1 MLVGRLRCR
10 KRRPLF
16 AQPLAKVKSD
26 VFFFAL
32 LGACCIEWE
41 IYTEPTED
49 SGYTM
54 GFEVEAERKVKL

>member
-1 MLVGRLRCR
+1 MLVGRLDVERGG
-10 KRRPLF
+10 LF
-16 AQPLAKVKSD
+16 LPSLWLRLKVD

-41 IYTEPTED
+41 IYTEPTEV